1 MHHPSI
7 RRKCFTFPLL
17 RCWAAAV
24 LLSFAPAIA
33 LAGYL
38 DENPD
43 QVFGG
48 VYDKLGISIPQAA
61 ARDPVVWSYLSEL
74 KREPCDQT
82 SVNNL
87 ALALDRIGYRRE
99 AAEGLYNFVLA
110 CGEPVEALRRSV
122 GIYLKLTDYQ
132 KAAEVA
138 NEYVRRVPQNS
149 TAHYLRAIALQESG
163 EVEKSLSD
171 FSDSIELIG
180 TDKTKLSSVVFT
192 RMARAYATL
201 GKFCEASTAI
211 LTWVAYDPV
220 HRDNSQSQRLIS
232 DYDQKGNCKTTTDQV
247 KQRYPIARRGAVITV
262 KAEIN
267 GVKGNFVLDTGAT
280 YVTIKSTFNDKA
292 NIPAK
297 DAREITL
304 LTANGPAKGLL
315 SHADKVVLGG
325 LQATNVPIVVQKT
338 DDRSYGIAIDG
349 LLGMSFL
356 SRFEVQISDA
366 FVEVRTHGRK

>member
-17 RCWAAAV
+17 RFWAAII
-24 LLSFAPAIA
+24 LLQVAPAVA

-99 AAEGLYNFVLA
+99 AAEGLFNFVLA

-138 NEYVRRVPQNS
+138 DEYVRRVPQNS

-171 FSDSIELIG
+171 FSDTIELIG

-247 KQRYPIARRGAVITV
+247 KQRYPIARRGA
-262 KAEIN
+262 
-267 GVKGNFVLDTGAT
+267 G
-280 YVTIKSTFNDKA
+280 
-292 NIPAK
+292 
-297 DAREITL
+297 
-304 LTANGPAKGLL
+304 
-315 SHADKVVLGG
+315 
-325 LQATNVPIVVQKT
+325 
-338 DDRSYGIAIDG
+338 
-349 LLGMSFL
+349 
-356 SRFEVQISDA
+356 SR
-366 FVEVRTHGRK
+366 